1 MVDAFCRKKVFS
13 HDTIWW
19 YQFFGNQ
26 FLSLFSF
33 RAFTQSFLSRS
44 CDELFLSK
52 QWTMF
57 LHMVVSKILKF
68 YERNDLWLQHKSW
81 DVQVVCVRDP
91 FTWNLQC
98 AWVQCIFRFVKC
110 YRNFAHL
117 LVRLCPPNYY
127 WHPRIF
133 RPSDGPG
140 KYAPK
145 NSIIK
150 RQPVKRYQKFM
161 TSFCPTSPDQPK
173 SARISS
179 FVS

>member
-1 MVDAFCRKKVFS
+1 MVSVLWQSILVF
-13 HDTIWW
+13 
-19 YQFFGNQ
+19 
-26 FLSLFSF
+26 FSF
-33 RAFTQSFLSRS
+33 RAFTQSFLSKS

-133 RPSDGPG
+133 RPSDGPVYSRDLYRNFCHNSFSPFSSCD
-140 KYAPK
+140 KFK
-145 NSIIK
+145 NAILKKSIFACLWK
-150 RQPVKRYQKFM
+150 CGFRTKHQ
-161 TSFCPTSPDQPK
+161 
-173 SARISS
+173 
-179 FVS
+179 